1 MRTKEAAMS
10 EIYSKP
16 QGSIALLGHEF
27 KLNLLFERAKK
38 LSVVVCVFKQPM
50 KTGNNP

>member
-16 QGSIALLGHEF
+16 QGSIALLGHESVVEH
-27 KLNLLFERAKK
+27 LFERVKRFANSCW
-38 LSVVVCVFKQPM
+38 LCS
-50 KTGNNP
+50 KTTYEN